1 MKMDVFHNERLI
13 FFDGAMGT
21 MLQEVGW
28 AGGEPP
34 EVCNMVRPELVAS
47 VHQAYA
53 QVGADVI
60 TANTF
65 GANSL
70 KMKPLGYS
78 SEEVIKTAVTIAKEA
93 AGSRLV
99 ALDVGPLGQLMAPM
113 GTLSFEDAYTE
124 FSLQVRAGQQAGAD
138 LILIETMSDLYEARA
153 AVLAAKEQSRLPVI
167 CSLTYQ
173 KNGRTLMGN
182 DPLTVITVLEALGV
196 DALGVNCSLG
206 PKDLLPV
213 VNALTKA
220 AHVPI
225 LVQANAGLPEL
236 IDGSP
241 VYPLD
246 PESYA
251 DSAEKM
257 VEMGVKMLGGCCGT
271 NPAFIETLRSR
282 LYHINWNKPCNP
294 RWTVVASAR
303 QTILLD
309 KGIHIVGQ
317 RINPTGRQDLIQA
330 IQSGDWDL
338 LYEEALMQKQAGAAI
353 LDLNVFTGQS
363 NEADNMVKAIEYIQS
378 MAPIPLQLDSVSDR
392 VLDAGA
398 RVVNGKP
405 ILNSVN
411 GSKQSMEKILPVV
424 RKYGT
429 CVIGMTLDENG
440 IPDTAQGRLEIA
452 ERILDNALSLG
463 IKKENLIMDCIV
475 ESAAWQPGRTEVTL
489 KSLSLMKRE
498 LGLQTILG
506 ISNISHGMKNRPS
519 INAAFLAMALGAG
532 LDCAIIDPT
541 CQEVADIIQTY
552 RLITEESP

>member
-1 MKMDVFHNERLI
+1 MRTELFQNNKLI

-21 MLQEVGW
+21 MLQDAGW
-28 AGGEPP
+28 SSGEPP

-53 QVGADVI
+53 EAGADVI

-65 GANSL
+65 GANSM
-70 KMKPLGYS
+70 KMKPIGYS
-78 SEEVIKTAVTIAKEA
+78 PEEVIKRAVTIARQA

-113 GTLSFEDAYTE
+113 GTLSFNDACAE
-124 FSLQVRAGQQAGAD
+124 FAMQIRAGQQAGAD
-138 LILIETMSDLYEARA
+138 LILIETMSDLYEAKA
-153 AVLAAKEQSRLPVI
+153 AVLAAREQSRLPVI
-167 CSLTYQ
+167 CSLTFQ
-173 KNGRTLMGN
+173 RNGRTLMGN
-182 DPLTVITVLEALGV
+182 DPLTAATVLESLGA

-206 PKDLLPV
+206 PEDLLPV
-213 VNALTKA
+213 VRELTRA

-236 IDGSP
+236 INGRP
-241 VYPLD
+241 VYPVD

-257 VEMGVKMLGGCCGT
+257 VDMGIKMLGGCCGT
-271 NPAFIETLRSR
+271 NPAFIKALRSR
-282 LYHINWNKPCNP
+282 LHSVKWKKPDNP
-294 RWTVVASAR
+294 RRTAVASAR
-303 QTILLD
+303 QTLFLD
-309 KGIHIVGQ
+309 RGIHIVGQ

-338 LYEEALMQKQAGAAI
+338 LYEEALIQKQAGAEI
-353 LDLNVFTGQS
+353 LDINVFTGQS
-363 NEADNMVKAIEYIQS
+363 NEADNMVQAIESIQS
-378 MAPIPLQLDSVSDR
+378 MVSIPLQLDSANDA

-411 GSKQSMEKILPVV
+411 GSVQSMERILPLAH
-424 RKYGT
+424 KYGS
-429 CVIGMTLDENG
+429 CVIGMTLDEKG
-440 IPDTAQGRLEIA
+440 IPDTADGRLEIA
-452 ERILDNALSLG
+452 ERILNKALSLG
-463 IKKENLIMDCIV
+463 IRKEDLIIDCIV
-475 ESAAWQPGRTEVTL
+475 ESAAWLPGKTEVTL
-489 KSLSLMKRE
+489 KALPLIKRE
-498 LGLQTILG
+498 LGLPTILG

-532 LDCAIIDPT
+532 LDCAIIDPASR
-541 CQEVADIIQTY
+541 EAADIMQIV
-552 RLITEESP
+552 RLITDR